1 MEEFR
6 YTGLVEMAL
15 PDIYKFLRKTRDT
28 KWMKSMLNHDVTSM
42 ERSPLCLLT
51 VELSLSNLSEHT
63 ESVSHSGMHTCLFP
77 DRTYSL
83 ELYLDCI

>member
-1 MEEFR
+1 MEESRF
-6 YTGLVEMAL
+6 TGLVEMAL

-51 VELSLSNLSEHT
+51 VELSLSSLS
-63 ESVSHSGMHTCLFP
+63 ESVSHAGMHTCLFP
-77 DRTYSL
+77 DRTDSL
-83 ELYLDCI
+83 RLYLACI